1 MIKKFFKK
9 TFKFLIHLMVMTIM
23 LISAQRGM
31 NLPLGWASIVYLIIF
46 CAALTVWGLLNY
58 KYDTYFNEGIKTD
71 KDFDTAIIRQNV
83 TIHIR
88 DDIYTAEHLDED
100 KNIIA
105 FMTFSPNNIK
115 SADFY
120 YSLFTNKQI
129 ITIIYEN
136 ENNRIYN
143 AVITQIKLINDN
155 TLRIYYTVINN

>member
-1 MIKKFFKK
+1 MKKFFKK
-9 TFKFLIHLMVMTIM
+9 TFKFLTSILLLAIM
-23 LISAQRGM
+23 LTSAQHCM
-31 NLPLGWASIVYLIIF
+31 NLLFGWAGIGYLTIF
-46 CAALTVWGLLNY
+46 CVALTVWGLLY
-58 KYDTYFNEGIKTD
+58 YNEGIKTG
-71 KDFDTAIIRQNV
+71 KDFETVIRQNV
-83 TIHIR
+83 TICIR
-88 DDIYTAEHLDED
+88 DDKYTAEHLDED